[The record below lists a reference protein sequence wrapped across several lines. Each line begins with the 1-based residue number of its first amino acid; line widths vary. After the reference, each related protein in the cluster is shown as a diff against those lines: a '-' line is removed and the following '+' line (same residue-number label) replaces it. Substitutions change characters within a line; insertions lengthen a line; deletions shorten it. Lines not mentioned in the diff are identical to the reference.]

1 AAYGETLQKVLAR
14 IESQTAFR
22 ALASDVE
29 GFGQIV
35 SEVTGASGT
44 LAESLDPVKMGTAE
58 VMNQFKTLGVT
69 VGEVLLPTIDRLG
82 RRLADVQKWMAENAD
97 TVQGLAGFV
106 FKVGIPAL
114 GGLGVAL
121 KGVSIAARIATA
133 GMRAFW
139 VSTGVGAGI
148 AALSLVIANW
158 GKIRDGIRRAQAA
171 VNDFFGNTRQAERFE
186 LLDELMEDVDDLESK
201 LEGLNDTDLTLLLSS
216 FDAVRELA
224 DAAGVSVD
232 KMQGKLIEALDK
244 AAELD
249 LKEASLEWSRLHSV
263 LSDYEETRGDFIS
276 WGGQFGGGIR
286 LTDEAQADKEAIEAE
301 GGYAVVQERMSALME
316 RIRVLKGGKPVD
328 EDFEDT
334 TESLSAVAEAE
345 KRVTT
350 EAETLTGRMA
360 ELAEAFAQTG
370 SVQQRGHM
378 ELPGFDDPY
387 RISQKLG
394 IDSDADWERF
404 VRDFGGDT
412 KTDQFGRLV
421 DRIPTASVEG
431 LELRDMSDVQVRN
444 MEATEGITD
453 SMHKAQA
460 AILSFSTHL
469 GNVFD
474 ALGMGEVGKGLQAG
488 IGALETVRGGIHAG
502 KQVKSALFGSGDKA
516 GLLGSL
522 GSGAAAGPLL
532 PLVGIAGGI
541 FAFMKIRAARRAK
554 REKRRHQEQM
564 RLQYETIRA
573 LNPYN
578 RFKGV
583 SIGSIGRYWSDRVTD
598 DLRVGGG
605 TGGSGKVDRS
615 RDGDDDIGR
624 KQDAPVIKLPD
635 FGISDGQIDT
645 GKPGM
650 VDQMSD
656 LGGRMDTGGV
666 ERSGIPERIDTGTAT
681 HITKNARI
689 SISAPITVNASEGMS
704 ARDVANQVSRQL
716 QNTFRQAAH
725 DIG

>member
-1 AAYGETLQKVLAR
+1 
-14 IESQTAFR
+14 
-22 ALASDVE
+22 
-29 GFGQIV
+29 
-35 SEVTGASGT
+35 
-44 LAESLDPVKMGTAE
+44 
-58 VMNQFKTLGVT
+58 
-69 VGEVLLPTIDRLG
+69 
-82 RRLADVQKWMAENAD
+82 
-97 TVQGLAGFV
+97 
-106 FKVGIPAL
+106 PAL

-171 VNDFFGNTRQAERFE
+171 VNDFFGHTRQAERFE

-404 VRDFGGDT
+404 VRDFGGD
-412 KTDQFGRLV
+412 
-421 DRIPTASVEG
+421 RIPTASVEG

-598 DLRVGGG
+598 DLRVGGD

-624 KQDAPVIKLPD
+624 KQDAPVIGLPD
-635 FGISDGQIDT
+635 FGVSDGQTDT

-650 VDQMSD
+650 VDQTGGVPHVELPRIEVPRVEVGHDPRLMRGLSDQMSD

-666 ERSGIPERIDTGTAT
+666 ERSGIPERIDTGRN
-681 HITKNARI
+681 ITNNTLTLNVT
-689 SISAPITVNASEGMS
+689 APITVNASAGMS
-704 ARDVANQVSRQL
+704 AQDVANQVSRQL